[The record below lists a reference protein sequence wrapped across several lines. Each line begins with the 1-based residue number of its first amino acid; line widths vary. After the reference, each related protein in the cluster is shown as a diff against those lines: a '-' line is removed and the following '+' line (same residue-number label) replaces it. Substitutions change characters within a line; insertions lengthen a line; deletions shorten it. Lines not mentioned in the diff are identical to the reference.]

1 MPEAQPIELR
11 TVEVQELT
19 QKTDQL
25 LEKYSDF
32 EVVDESDYCHGAIDL
47 KAIKGMQQKI
57 EEERFKITRPM
68 DTAKKAVLNFFRP
81 FELRL
86 DSMEK
91 NIKSKLLGW
100 KDKEDARIAEEQRK
114 ENERAER
121 EANRLREEA
130 RKADEL
136 AAEKERKRL
145 AEEQRKA
152 DERAEAERKRIAK
165 EQAEAKSNED
175 KRRADEQAEAEGKRR
190 EKEQDRLHQERLDAE
205 AEQRERTARA
215 ENLEERAE
223 TKQAAPLAPAAP
235 KVTGISTSKKWLFQI
250 TDPSKVPDQ
259 YKTIDEK
266 KIGGVVR
273 ALKGDTDIPG
283 VRVWQES
290 TMAARSA

>member
-100 KDKEDARIAEEQRK
+100 KDKEDARSAEEQRK

-152 DERAEAERKRIAK
+152 DER
-165 EQAEAKSNED
+165 
-175 KRRADEQAEAEGKRR
+175 
-190 EKEQDRLHQERLDAE
+190 AE